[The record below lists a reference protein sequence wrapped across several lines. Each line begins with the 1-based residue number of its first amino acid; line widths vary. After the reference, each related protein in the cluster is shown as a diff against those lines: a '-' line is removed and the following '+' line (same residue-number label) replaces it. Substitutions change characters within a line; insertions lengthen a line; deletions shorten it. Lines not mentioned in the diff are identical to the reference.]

1 MILAPMNTV
10 PPNIHPPGR
19 EHSPVTM
26 AVVAVLIAALV
37 ALPFLGHTR
46 HGSQN
51 MVSPTPRSVSHQ

>member
-1 MILAPMNTV
+1 MDTV
-10 PPNIHPPGR
+10 PPNIQATSR
-19 EHSPVTM
+19 DHSLIAF